1 MRDLLERLEPDHR
14 TAVEALRHHASTT
27 PDKLA
32 LSYGQTG
39 EEVTYAELDDRTT
52 RLAVGLVG
60 LDVEPGQ
67 PISLLTRGA
76 LASVYA
82 MYGIWKAGAVYA
94 PINFQYTDDL
104 LVYQINDTKPVV
116 LIVDPAG
123 LAVVETVKSRIESMP
138 RLVVIGGDGDGDG
151 ETSFES
157 LLNGEAGALP
167 EVAPDQP
174 ANIIYTSG
182 TTGPS
187 KGVVQS
193 HRWVTAYTWVPRLM
207 ITPDDVVYNDLPLYH
222 VGGAHYNVAR
232 ALWVGATAS
241 LWDRFSPTDFWR
253 RVKDHGCTTAI
264 LLDVMIPWLLKA
276 EPSDDDRRN
285 PLNKVYMQPLPA
297 THHEFAERFGVD
309 YVSAGFGQ
317 SETGFPLS
325 IVIEETAEGEG
336 TPADLYGGYTHEE
349 LNRLVDEAGL
359 LRVTGE
365 TPLPK
370 GVMGH
375 EGPFVEVKILDED
388 DVECRPGEPGQ
399 LAIRPR
405 VPSVTFLEYLAK
417 PEATVKAWRNLWFHT
432 GDAALRT
439 DDGMFV
445 FLDRIGDRI
454 RVRGENISSFHIEE
468 LLLKHETVNGAAVI
482 AVPGSEGDEDDVIA
496 FVTPV
501 EGGQVDADQLHRYC
515 EGAMPKFMRPRQI
528 VVVDEIPRTP
538 TNKVEKYKLRK
549 FLTEGRRA

>member
-1 MRDLLERLEPDHR
+1 MRGLLDRLEADHR
-14 TAVEALRHHASTT
+14 TAVDALRHHAEVT
-27 PDKLA
+27 PDKVA
-32 LSYGQTG
+32 LNYGETG
-39 EEVTYAELDDRTT
+39 ETVTYAELDDRAT
-52 RLAVGLVG
+52 RIAVGLADLG
-60 LDVEPGQ
+60 VEPGQ
-67 PISLLTRGA
+67 PVSLLTRGA
-76 LASVYA
+76 LDSVYA
-82 MYGIWKAGAVYA
+82 MYGVWKAGAVYA

-116 LIVDPAG
+116 LILDSSFLPVIEAIEG
-123 LAVVETVKSRIESMP
+123 RIESLP
-138 RLVVIGGDGDGDG
+138 EFVVIGDEGG
-151 ETSFES
+151 TTFAS
-157 LLNGEAGALP
+157 LLASETGSTPQIGP
-167 EVAPDQP
+167 EDP

-207 ITPDDVVYNDLPLYH
+207 ITADDVVYNDLPLYH
-222 VGGAHYNVAR
+222 VGGAHYNVVR
-232 ALWVGATAS
+232 ALWEGATAS

-253 RVKDHGCTTAI
+253 RITEHGCTAAV

-276 EPSDDDRRN
+276 EPSDGDRRN

-297 THHEFAERFGVD
+297 THGEFATRFGVD

-325 IVIEETAEGEG
+325 ILIEETAPGEG
-336 TPADLYGGYTHEE
+336 TPSDLYRGPSHEE
-349 LNRLVDEAGL
+349 LNRRFDEAGM
-359 LRVTGE
+359 LRLAAGTS
-365 TPLPK
+365 LPK

-375 EGPFVEVKILDED
+375 PGPFAEVRILDEND
-388 DVECRPGEPGQ
+388 LECPPGEPGQ

-405 VPSVTFLEYLAK
+405 VPYVTFTEYLAK

-432 GDAALRT
+432 GDAALQT
-439 DDGMFV
+439 EEGLFV
-445 FLDRIGDRI
+445 YLDRLGDRI

-468 LLLKHETVNGAAVI
+468 LLLKHESVNGAAVI
-482 AVPGSEGDEDDVIA
+482 AVPGQEGDEDDVVA
-496 FVTPV
+496 FVTPI
-501 EGGQVDADQLHRYC
+501 EGGGLDELQLHQYC

-528 VVVDEIPRTP
+528 VVIDEIPRTP

-549 FLTEGRRA
+549 FLTEGRTA